1 MISVIIFIALFYNI
15 LKVKAPIFILLVL
28 LALLISVLNND
39 YPEEKKVKKK

>member
-1 MISVIIFIALFYNI
+1 MISVIIFLLLFCNI

-28 LALLISVLNND
+28 LALLISVLND

>member
-1 MISVIIFIALFYNI
+1 MISVIIFIALFCNI

-28 LALLISVLNND
+28 LALLISVLND

>member
-1 MISVIIFIALFYNI
+1 MISVIIFLLLFCNV

>member
-1 MISVIIFIALFYNI
+1 MISVIIFIALFCNI

>member
-1 MISVIIFIALFYNI
+1 MISVIIFLLLFCNV

-39 YPEEKKVKKK
+39 YPEEKK

>member
-1 MISVIIFIALFYNI
+1 MISVIIFLLLFCNI

-28 LALLISVLNND
+28 IALLVSVLND

>member
-1 MISVIIFIALFYNI
+1 MISVIIFLLLFCNV
-15 LKVKAPIFILLVL
+15 LKVKAPIFIVLVL

>member
-28 LALLISVLNND
+28 LALLISVLND
-39 YPEEKKVKKK
+39 YPEEKEVKKK

>member
-1 MISVIIFIALFYNI
+1 MISVIIFLLLFCNI

-28 LALLISVLNND
+28 IALLISVLND